1 MSYTIKQVS
10 ERVGITIPTLRYY
23 DREGLLPFI
32 NRKDNGTRVF
42 EEADFGGL
50 EVISCMKKSGVSIKD
65 IRKYM
70 ELCDVG
76 DSTLEQRRAI
86 FFERKRDVLE
96 QMAELKT
103 ILATIEHKIDYYN
116 LAIEAGT
123 EAVHKQKR
131 KSQTIDLVNK

>member
-10 ERVGITIPTLRYY
+10 ERVGITVPTLRYY

-32 NRKDNGTRVF
+32 NKKDNGTRVF
-42 EEADFGGL
+42 EEADFGGI
-50 EVISCMKKSGVSIKD
+50 EVITCMKKSGVSIKD

-70 ELCDVG
+70 ELCDEG
-76 DSTLEQRRAI
+76 DSTLEQRREI

-96 QMAELKT
+96 QMTELNK

-116 LAIEAGT
+116 VAIEART
-123 EAVHKQKR
+123 EAIHNEK
-131 KSQTIDLVNK
+131 KSSS